1 MLEIKSLLNSISFMK
16 NGEKQINKTHEM
28 VILHSPNRFSIKK
41 IVQIFSHSQK
51 VMAKKLMSFT
61 PIKVFN
67 SNTKDSMWDH
77 NKRPC
82 YFFELFGHLIKYSS
96 DKMIESGQGTLN

>member
-1 MLEIKSLLNSISFMK
+1 
-16 NGEKQINKTHEM
+16 M

-51 VMAKKLMSFT
+51 LMAKKLMSFT

-67 SNTKDSMWDH
+67 SNTKDSMWDR

-82 YFFELFGHLIKYSS
+82 YFFELFGHLIKHSS
-96 DKMIESGQGTLN
+96 DKMKESGQGTLN